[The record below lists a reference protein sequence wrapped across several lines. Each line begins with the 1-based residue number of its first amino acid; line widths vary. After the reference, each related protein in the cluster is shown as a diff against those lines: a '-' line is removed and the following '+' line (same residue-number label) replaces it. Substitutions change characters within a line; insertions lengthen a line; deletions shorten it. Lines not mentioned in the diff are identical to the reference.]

1 MCLLLVSC
9 ASYPSSDIMLGVSEY
24 VGIRLRI
31 NITEI
36 INIRLFRCR
45 LYANLMV
52 HNKNE
57 NVPIYFKI
65 ELTGIDENVLSKEF
79 LFLFFFHIHHT

>member
-1 MCLLLVSC
+1 
-9 ASYPSSDIMLGVSEY
+9 MLGVSEY
-24 VGIRLRI
+24 VGIGLR
-31 NITEI
+31 

-45 LYANLMV
+45 LYANLMA

-57 NVPIYFKI
+57 NVPIYLKI